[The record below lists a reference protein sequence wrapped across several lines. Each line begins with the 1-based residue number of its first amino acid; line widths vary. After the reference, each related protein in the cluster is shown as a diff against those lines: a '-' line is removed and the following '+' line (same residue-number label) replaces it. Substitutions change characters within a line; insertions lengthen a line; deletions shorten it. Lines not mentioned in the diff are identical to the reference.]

1 MGDHDEF
8 NEYVDYT
15 PPHLTSVTV
24 GDTVALRH
32 TLIAYGERLPQGT
45 PVRITRRGVFG
56 CTTGIPQ
63 APGWPVD
70 RSIHLSPGTW
80 RLA

>member
-15 PPHLTSVTV
+15 PPHLTPAEVGCIVT
-24 GDTVALRH
+24 LKH
-32 TLIAYGERLPQGT
+32 TLLAYGERLAAGT

-56 CTTGIPQ
+56 CTTGVPMV
-63 APGWPVD
+63 PGWPLT

-80 RLA
+80 SPV